1 MLEPQGVLDV
11 NHPSGVDTCTGAVLS
26 SNDSALEVK
35 KNESKGI
42 LSWKTR
48 GQLGFDEKVGLK
60 AMTGFQGRYLER
72 EFLVYEFRK
81 RI

>member
-1 MLEPQGVLDV
+1 MTVPWKLKRMKVKVYCLEKPG
-11 NHPSGVDTCTGAVLS
+11 
-26 SNDSALEVK
+26 
-35 KNESKGI
+35 
-42 LSWKTR
+42 